1 MPGLVLKQELMQEL
15 HVKTSLTAYETL
27 QYLSVSDIYSD
38 QTRAPSSLLSV
49 IKIKINLSSEL
60 LPLWNIKSFWNQCE
74 IFVKLSFRIA
84 TGYGEDSSVV

>member
-49 IKIKINLSSEL
+49 IKIKIIWVLNFYLYETLNPFEISVKS
-60 LPLWNIKSFWNQCE
+60 LWNSPLGLPPAM
-74 IFVKLSFRIA
+74 VRTA
-84 TGYGEDSSVV
+84 V